1 MVRADSDKYQVYM
14 YLGQIDLLLDL
25 LGWISNTDSVLKL
38 ELIYMSLGKG
48 FMKYFP
54 FALNTFSYQQSLQ
67 NLR

>member
-1 MVRADSDKYQVYM
+1 MDSDKYQVYM

-25 LGWISNTDSVLKL
+25 LGWISNTDSVMKL
-38 ELIYMSLGKG
+38 ALIYMSLGKHL
-48 FMKYFP
+48 MKYFP